1 MSVRS
6 KLEAVVG
13 APKDTIKSARF
24 SFKGLRDAL
33 PRTQANTGFY
43 MTPEPMEKYKPD
55 QLVGIVVNGQH
66 VHMGRTD
73 PHVKTV
79 RTLLKETHEAAIATD
94 PQLKPKP
101 NSRTHRIEFSKKV
114 PEGEFTPAYLYTLI
128 MVPPPPQTKD
138 DTPMQGFREPY
149 HIRVIRRIEED
160 QAAGTESEVYPIMV
174 GNWGH
179 VLVDPDGGGVKK
191 RPRLGF

>member
-1 MSVRS
+1 MKVGDDGEGRMSVRS

-13 APKDTIKSARF
+13 APKDTIKSAKF

-79 RTLLKETHEAAIATD
+79 RTLLKRRMRRRLR
-94 PQLKPKP
+94 P
-101 NSRTHRIEFSKKV
+101 
-114 PEGEFTPAYLYTLI
+114 TL
-128 MVPPPPQTKD
+128 
-138 DTPMQGFREPY
+138 
-149 HIRVIRRIEED
+149 
-160 QAAGTESEVYPIMV
+160 
-174 GNWGH
+174 N
-179 VLVDPDGGGVKK
+179 
-191 RPRLGF
+191 

>member
-13 APKDTIKSARF
+13 APKDTIKSAEF

-73 PHVKTV
+73 PHVETV
-79 RTLLKETHEAAIATD
+79 RTLLKEAHEAAIATD

-101 NSRTHRIEFSKKV
+101 NSQTHTIEFSKKV
-114 PEGEFTPAYLYTLI
+114 PIGGYLYTLI

-149 HIRVIRRIEED
+149 HIRVIRRIDEY
-160 QAAGTESEVYPIMV
+160 QAAGTGSEVYPIMV

-179 VLVDPDGGGVKK
+179 VLVDHDGGGVKK
-191 RPRLGF
+191 RPRLEF